1 MRLNDLYETLR
12 ALALRADPAPYITL
26 RLDLNENFGE
36 FKVTYSIYIADLVSW
51 EDYDTPEAAIE
62 GVKLAVAK
70 KAEIDAQKARTKAIP
85 HADLDRL
92 GASNA

>member
-12 ALALRADPAPYITL
+12 VLALRADPAPYITL
-26 RLDLNENFGE
+26 RLELHEDSVG
-36 FKVTYSIYIADLVSW
+36 FKVTYSIYIADLVPW
-51 EDYDTPEAAIE
+51 EDYNTPEAAIE

-70 KAEIDAQKARTKAIP
+70 KTEVDAEKARSEAIP

-92 GASNA
+92 GVSNA